1 MSEVLRVE
9 DVHVVRDG
17 TPILQEISLTVR
29 TGEHWALLGAN
40 GAGKSTLLG
49 LLGALL
55 HPTRGTVEV
64 LGRRLG
70 RVDVRELRA
79 YIGHVDPRHAP
90 SAPLT
95 VRDVVLT
102 GLTNSVALLPRWRP
116 TPEQE
121 AHADRLVDTLGL
133 SGHRTAR
140 WPTLSQG
147 QRGRTLIARAL
158 LPEPRLLLLDE
169 PATGLDLP
177 GRERLLD
184 ALDSLRRTHPRL
196 ATVLVTHHLEELPSG
211 TTHALLL
218 RDGRTL
224 AQGPAPEVLTGDR
237 VGKCF
242 DLPLVLER
250 HGGRWSVRIDRPA

>member
-1 MSEVLRVE
+1 M
-9 DVHVVRDG
+9 
-17 TPILQEISLTVR
+17 
-29 TGEHWALLGAN
+29 
-40 GAGKSTLLG
+40 
-49 LLGALL
+49 
-55 HPTRGTVEV
+55 EV

-79 YIGHVDPRHAP
+79 YVGHVDPRHAP
-90 SAPLT
+90 SAPLA

-116 TPEQE
+116 TPKQE
-121 AHADRLVDTLGL
+121 AQADRHLDTLGL

-140 WPTLSQG
+140 RPTLSQG
-147 QRGRTLIARAL
+147 QRGRTPIARAHGGTSRL
-158 LPEPRLLLLDE
+158 ERSRELGEPEPRLLLLDE

-184 ALDSLRRTHPRL
+184 ALDSLRRAHPRP
-196 ATVLVTHHLEELPSG
+196 ATVLVTHHLEELPAG

-224 AQGPAPEVLTGDR
+224 TQGPAPEVLTGDR
-237 VGKCF
+237 VGKRF